1 MTTGAFLPIHSREA
15 LKNMTHSAKGGLF
28 EGPGGVALSIV
39 RACLAAGAADWV
51 GYENVGTRKS
61 RIEPRVRFKRR
72 RRLT

>member
-1 MTTGAFLPIHSREA
+1 MTTGAFLPIHSKEA
-15 LKNMTHSAKGGLF
+15 FKNMPHGVKGGLF

-51 GYENVGTRKS
+51 GYEPVVPRKA
-61 RIEPRVRFKRR
+61 RIEPRMRFKRR